1 MSYNEINGPYSSQP
15 RGTCC
20 FHETG
25 EGSVIAGIGVDAFYR
40 SQVRSGIEGKARV
53 QVKERPKDISFYEWR
68 INVWRTS
75 DSYLRLDAT
84 GRGIYRDL
92 LDQCYAAGDFEYD
105 PELICALCKCTPEQL
120 EHAWKRIEKSFVKR
134 RNGRFGNGV
143 ADIFRKNYFA
153 YVENQRK
160 IAKDAAAKRNGNKEI
175 PRVPS
180 PKPQPS
186 QSQHDTDTIQT
197 RNNTKQDS
205 TEKKRAACASFEG
218 DFERFIR
225 EYPKEVNQVAQQL
238 FISVVNTLADER
250 LLFANLKLYCQ
261 TDQWKRGII
270 PAAKTW
276 LSEGSWKVAPK
287 VSVPQGEVT
296 KLWDPMEGLSD

>member
-1 MSYNEINGPYSSQP
+1 M
-15 RGTCC
+15 
-20 FHETG
+20 
-25 EGSVIAGIGVDAFYR
+25 DAFYR
-40 SQVRSGIEGKARV
+40 GQGHSGSEGESRF

-120 EHAWKRIEKSFVKR
+120 EQAWKRIEKSFVKR

-143 ADIFRKNYFA
+143 ADIFRKDYFA

-160 IAKDAAAKRNGNKEI
+160 IAKDAAAKRKGNNEI

-180 PKPQPS
+180 PKPQAS

-197 RNNTKQDS
+197 RNDTKR
-205 TEKKRAACASFEG
+205 EAPKRSAAAFQVDC
-218 DFERFIR
+218 ERFQK
-225 EYPKEVNQVAQQL
+225 EYPETVSGFDLQVLLGQINNQ
-238 FISVVNTLADER
+238 ADQDTMFR
-250 LLFANLKLYCQ
+250 NLDLYKR
-261 TDQWKRGII
+261 TDKWKRGIVLS
-270 PAAKTW
+270 AENW
-276 LSEGSWKVAPK
+276 LSKGFWKVAPK
-287 VSVPQGEVT
+287 DPVAQPEVKT
-296 KLWDPMEGLSD
+296 KMWDPREGLGLDD